1 MSSNEERVKKKM
13 EQKQMAR
20 YKKATEGLARFHEMF
35 NQSVSSSRDNET
47 IKITQVAITQN
58 ILKYGHNCFF
68 VLCCYCYN
76 GRDCYRYL
84 SDNNQLVSTFA
95 KARAFK
101 NKSEALYAMKQTSAE
116 HPNKVFEVASF
127 K

>member
-20 YKKATEGLARFHEMF
+20 YKKATEGLARFREMF

-47 IKITQVAITQN
+47 IKITQGAITQN

-68 VLCCYCYN
+68 VLCCYFYN
-76 GRDCYRYL
+76 GQDSYRYL
-84 SDNNQLVSTFA
+84 SDNGQLVSTFA

-101 NKSEALYAMKQTSAE
+101 NKSEALYAKNQAAAE
-116 HPNKVFEVASF
+116 HPNKVFEITRLE
-127 K
+127 